1 MTAKEALD
9 FVEEHGIV
17 LESAPGPVPN
27 LAERIVGNKIRGSWW
42 AHRES
47 RTIFNVTRAVRSSE
61 QVLVCRLVEDKVTYV
76 HRRLWPA
83 LVRMARKIPKMKLI
97 AIREVHTEM
106 GRHELKETPFP
117 DWVPGDVLE
126 ESTKLSEDEATS
138 HLEGFLPDLFG
149 AKSIRTPKR

>member
-1 MTAKEALD
+1 MTVKEALD

-27 LAERIVGNKIRGSWW
+27 LAERIVGDKIRGSWW
-42 AHRES
+42 AHREA
-47 RTIFNVTRAVRSSE
+47 RAIFNVTRAVRSSE

-83 LVRMARKIPKMKLI
+83 LARMARKIPKMKLI
-97 AIREVHTEM
+97 AIREVHMET
-106 GRHELKETPFP
+106 GRHEVEETPFP
-117 DWVPGDVLE
+117 DWVPEGVLE

-138 HLEGFLPDLFG
+138 ILVRFLPDLFG
-149 AKSIRTPKR
+149 AKLIRTPKR